1 MNRESEVSEKAQM
14 LFKNLVER
22 YVAEGSPIGSKS
34 LAEFSEMN
42 VSSATVRNVMAD
54 LEERGLVTSPHKSA
68 GRVPTPLGYRFF
80 VDSLVQVEPM
90 AQLEIQRLSDQL
102 DPDMSAHELVESASS
117 ILSEVSQMAGLVT
130 IPRRDQTLLR
140 HVEFLPL
147 NDNRVLVI
155 LVLDDHEVQ
164 NRVIY
169 TTKEYSEIELKEA
182 SNFINQAYTGK
193 SITRIRDQ
201 IISSMKSDRESMNGL
216 MMTTLEM
223 AEKALEPDSK
233 SDYVIAGQENLVE
246 ASNGQ
251 ALEDIRNMFRA
262 FSLKGDILHLLDRC
276 MESEGIQLFIG
287 EESGYELLDE
297 CSLVT
302 SPYQVEGE
310 LVGVL
315 GVIGP
320 TRMAYNRIIPIVDA
334 TARILSAAL
343 GTSQTRN

>member
-80 VDSLVQVEPM
+80 VDSLIQVEPM

-147 NDNRVLVI
+147 NDKRVLVI

>member
-1 MNRESEVSEKAQM
+1 
-14 LFKNLVER
+14 
-22 YVAEGSPIGSKS
+22 
-34 LAEFSEMN
+34 
-42 VSSATVRNVMAD
+42 
-54 LEERGLVTSPHKSA
+54 
-68 GRVPTPLGYRFF
+68 
-80 VDSLVQVEPM
+80 
-90 AQLEIQRLSDQL
+90 
-102 DPDMSAHELVESASS
+102 
-117 ILSEVSQMAGLVT
+117 
-130 IPRRDQTLLR
+130 
-140 HVEFLPL
+140 
-147 NDNRVLVI
+147 
-155 LVLDDHEVQ
+155 
-164 NRVIY
+164 
-169 TTKEYSEIELKEA
+169 
-182 SNFINQAYTGK
+182 
-193 SITRIRDQ
+193 
-201 IISSMKSDRESMNGL
+201 MKSDRESMNGL

>member
-80 VDSLVQVEPM
+80 VDSLIQVEPM

-193 SITRIRDQ
+193 SITRIRDK

-251 ALEDIRNMFRA
+251 ALETSATCSGLSRLKVIFCICLIDVWSQKVSSYLSVK
-262 FSLKGDILHLLDRC
+262 SLVMSCWTNVASSLHL
-276 MESEGIQLFIG
+276 
-287 EESGYELLDE
+287 
-297 CSLVT
+297 T
-302 SPYQVEGE
+302 K
-310 LVGVL
+310 
-315 GVIGP
+315 
-320 TRMAYNRIIPIVDA
+320 
-334 TARILSAAL
+334 
-343 GTSQTRN
+343 